1 VAGQRGDEMK
11 VSIVI
16 TCYNR
21 ERFISRAIR
30 SATSQRFPRHDFEV
44 IVVDDGSKD
53 HSRDIITDFGEEVI
67 SIFHPQNLG
76 LPAARNSGI
85 RRARGR
91 FVVHMDSDDY
101 FHEELI
107 HIEYLHLALNPDWGA
122 VSCDYFLVN
131 TNEQHLQRMDG
142 IKSPIACGIMFRKEN
157 LIRIGLYDESM
168 RLCEDEELRA
178 RYTTQYTIGHVHLP
192 LYRYT
197 SHETNLTNNVE
208 AMAKFRDKLREKHP
222 ELSWQK

>member
-1 VAGQRGDEMK
+1 MK

-30 SATSQRFPRHDFEV
+30 SAISQRFSRQDFEV
-44 IVVDDGSKD
+44 IVVDDGSTD
-53 HSRDIITDFGEEVI
+53 HSPDIISDFAEDIVA
-67 SIFHPQNLG
+67 IFHPANRG
-76 LPAARNSGI
+76 LPAARNTGI

-101 FHEELI
+101 LHDELI
-107 HIEYLHLALNPDWGA
+107 PIEHLHLAMNPEWGA
-122 VSCDYFLVN
+122 VSCDYFLVD
-131 TNEQHLQRMDG
+131 TNERHLKRMDG
-142 IKSPIACGIMFRKEN
+142 TKDPIACGIMFRKEN

-168 RLCEDEELRA
+168 QVCEDEELRA
-178 RYTTQYTIGHVHLP
+178 RYTDQYKIGHVYLP

-197 SHETNLTNNVE
+197 NHDGNLTNNVE
-208 AMAKFRDKLREKHP
+208 AVAAFRQKIKEKHSNLYSRDAADQSL
-222 ELSWQK
+222 E